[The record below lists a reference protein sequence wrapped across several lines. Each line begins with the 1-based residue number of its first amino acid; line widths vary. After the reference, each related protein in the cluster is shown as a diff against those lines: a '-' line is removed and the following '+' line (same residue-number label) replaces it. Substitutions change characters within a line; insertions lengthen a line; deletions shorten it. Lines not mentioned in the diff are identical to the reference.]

1 MNSYQELGLQKIV
14 NASGRMTALGV
25 STVNEETARAMCAAS
40 MSFVAISDL
49 IDAAGKVIASHVG
62 SEDAC
67 PTAGAAAGIAIATA
81 ACIAKNSVSI
91 TQQLPCSDGLAN
103 EVIIQKGHCI
113 NFGAP
118 VTQMIRLGGGK
129 VVEVGETNHTLAQ
142 NISDAVTEKTAAL
155 IYVKSHHCVQKGMV
169 SLEEM
174 IAISKKMN
182 IPLIVDA
189 AAEEDLKTYIARGAT
204 LVIYS
209 GAKAIEGP
217 TSGFIA
223 GKKELIAS
231 CKLQYFGIGRSM
243 KIGKEGIMGLL
254 KALDLYEAKDM
265 IAIRKKEMEK
275 LQYIQQQLAGIE
287 GLKIELVKDSAG
299 REIYRLKVTVDPE
312 KAKLNCSKLIEGL
325 EAGDVSIRIRDH
337 FSNLGIIEI
346 DPRPLLD
353 GDEVLIAEKFKEL
366 LS

>member
-1 MNSYQELGLQKIV
+1 MNNYQKLGLQKIV

-25 STVNEETARAMCAAS
+25 STVNEETARAMSAAS

-62 SEDAC
+62 AEDAC

-81 ACIAKNSVSI
+81 ACIAKNSISI
-91 TQQLPCSDGLAN
+91 TQRLPDSDGLAN

-129 VVEVGETNHTLAQ
+129 VGEVGETNHTLVQ
-142 NISDAVTEKTAAL
+142 NISDAVTEKTAAMV
-155 IYVKSHHCVQKGMV
+155 YVKSHHCVQKGMA
-169 SLEEM
+169 SLEDM

-189 AAEEDLKTYIARGAT
+189 AAEEDLKIYLAKGAT

-223 GKKELIAS
+223 GRKEFIAS

-254 KALDLYEAKDM
+254 KALELYEKKDM
-265 IAIRKKEMEK
+265 VSIRKKEMEK
-275 LQYIQQQLAGIE
+275 LQYIQQQLTDIK
-287 GLKIELVKDSAG
+287 GLQIELEKDSAG
-299 REIYRLKVTVDPE
+299 REIYRLKLTIDPE
-312 KAKLNCSKLIEGL
+312 KAKLNCSQLIKGL
-325 EAGDVSIRIRDH
+325 EAGDISIRTRDH

-346 DPRPLLD
+346 DPRPLLED
-353 GDEVLIAEKFKEL
+353 DEVLIAEKFKEL